1 MSCRV
6 LQGYDFKYLG
16 KFSDL
21 DGFIYKYK
29 FVSSKTNKS
38 YIVEFDELQENFY
51 GIKFYMYDYKK
62 SSSRYKMLSN
72 LNEAN
77 MVISTCLLVGVDF
90 FNRFPD
96 ASFGFIGERK
106 EDENV
111 ANTKRF
117 RVYKLF
123 VESYVSLNYFSHYSL
138 SEYSAYCLINNKV
151 GDTDK
156 YMSDIV
162 DYMRKTFV
170 DFD

>member
-38 YIVEFDELQENFY
+38 YIVEFDEL
-51 GIKFYMYDYKK
+51 YDYKK
-62 SSSRYKMLSN
+62 SLSRYKMLSN
-72 LNEAN
+72 LNEAS

-123 VESYVSLNYFSHYSL
+123 VESYVSLNHFAHYSL